1 MLDGSF
7 PRYHRTIMEAAPS
20 KVDPKQV
27 YLIISTAPDT
37 GVAEAIAGALV
48 ESGLAA
54 CVNVVP
60 GITSV
65 FEWQGRVESD
75 AECLVIA
82 KASGTVVER
91 CVARITELHPYELP
105 EAIAVSVD
113 AGLNAYLD
121 WVRAQTPG
129 G

>member
-1 MLDGSF
+1 M
-7 PRYHRTIMEAAPS
+7 AASPS
-20 KVDPKQV
+20 APNPKQV
-27 YLIISTAPDT
+27 YLVISTAPDT
-37 GVAEAIAGALV
+37 AVAESIAGALV
-48 ESGLAA
+48 EGGLAA
-54 CVNVVP
+54 CVNVCP

-65 FEWQGRVESD
+65 FKWKGRIESD

-82 KASGTVVER
+82 KASGAVVER

-105 EAIAVSVD
+105 EAIAVSVE
-113 AGLNAYLD
+113 AGLNGYLD